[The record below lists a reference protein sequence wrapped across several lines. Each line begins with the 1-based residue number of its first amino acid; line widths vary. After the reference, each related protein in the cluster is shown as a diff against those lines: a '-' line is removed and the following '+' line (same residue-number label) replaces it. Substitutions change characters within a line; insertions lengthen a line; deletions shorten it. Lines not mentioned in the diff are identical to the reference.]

1 MGFNV
6 YLPAGTVIG
15 NIEFNKVKSIEKVS
29 YGIQR
34 CVLLHVATNLNNL
47 FLKNYTREA
56 HLRGIFLEPI
66 QTSDMDLFKKIASGF
81 KSFLI
86 FGKSFILDI

>member
-47 FLKNYTREA
+47 F
-56 HLRGIFLEPI
+56 
-66 QTSDMDLFKKIASGF
+66 
-81 KSFLI
+81 
-86 FGKSFILDI
+86 